1 MVYFLEEYSAM
12 FDETFKAHCCYFGVL
27 IKGMSDKLLIR
38 DYVKA
43 LKQVVGIKEKL
54 MCESFF
60 IQ

>member
-1 MVYFLEEYSAM
+1 M
-12 FDETFKAHCCYFGVL
+12 FDETFKANCCYFGVL

-43 LKQVVGIKEKL
+43 LKQEVGIKEKL